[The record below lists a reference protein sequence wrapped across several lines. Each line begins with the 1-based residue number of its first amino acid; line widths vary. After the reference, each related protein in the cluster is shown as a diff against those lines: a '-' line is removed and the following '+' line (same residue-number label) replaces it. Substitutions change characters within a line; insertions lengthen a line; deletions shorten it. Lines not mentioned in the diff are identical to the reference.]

1 MRAPTARARKA
12 IRVFGQGLF
21 TRRAELRAHFGSF
34 RHLRTTLG
42 LGYVA
47 ASRVQSWARVPEPDD
62 PSRHAREQC
71 AALAS
76 TMLALEASR
85 RDGLILGW
93 RVTTGPTKCVCELL
107 CPSHKLIQ
115 GEAPSITRAVL
126 VAVQKLGEVLYPARG
141 EA

>member
-12 IRVFGQGLF
+12 IRVFGHGLF

-47 ASRVQSWARVPEPDD
+47 ASRVQAWARVPEPDD
-62 PSRHAREQC
+62 PSRQAREQS

-76 TMLALEASR
+76 TLLALEASR
-85 RDGLILGW
+85 HDGLILGW
-93 RVTTGPTKCVCELL
+93 RVVTGPTKCVCELL
-107 CPSHKLIQ
+107 CPSHRVVQ
-115 GEAPSITRAVL
+115 GEAATIVRAVL
-126 VAVQKLGEVLYPARG
+126 VAIEKLGQLLYPARG